1 MRAYTT
7 GVQRMA
13 SGHPANAHNKV

>member
-7 GVQRMA
+7 GVQRRA

>member
-7 GVQRMA
+7 GVQRRA
-13 SGHPANAHNKV
+13 SGPLANAHNKF

>member
-13 SGHPANAHNKV
+13 SEPPANAHNKV

>member
-7 GVQRMA
+7 GVQRRA
-13 SGHPANAHNKV
+13 SGPPANAHNKV